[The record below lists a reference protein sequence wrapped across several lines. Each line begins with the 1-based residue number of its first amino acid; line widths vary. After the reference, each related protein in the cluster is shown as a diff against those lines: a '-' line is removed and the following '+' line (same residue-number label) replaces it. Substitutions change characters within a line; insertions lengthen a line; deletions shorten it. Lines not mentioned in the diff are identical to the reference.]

1 MLIVGDNN
9 ISYLECVAPKKIQWI
24 KLYAFHS
31 LDYVDIIT
39 YQYYYYYLL
48 LVQVLLLAAHGR
60 INQASR
66 ELSRGECVDYS
77 WPSCKNTI
85 WEKNISRHFIFKAIS
100 LHV

>member
-1 MLIVGDNN
+1 MVVESGVKCSEVECLLLLRPVLIVGDNN

-60 INQASR
+60 INQAS
-66 ELSRGECVDYS
+66 SRVE
-77 WPSCKNTI
+77 
-85 WEKNISRHFIFKAIS
+85 SR
-100 LHV
+100 